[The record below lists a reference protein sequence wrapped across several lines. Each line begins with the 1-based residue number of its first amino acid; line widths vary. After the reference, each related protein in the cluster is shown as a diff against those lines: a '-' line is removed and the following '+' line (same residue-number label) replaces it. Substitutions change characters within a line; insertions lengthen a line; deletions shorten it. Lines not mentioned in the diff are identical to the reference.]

1 MSCLTRPP
9 LPAQSAGR
17 LNLLTTSSSAA
28 RTQPKH
34 QSPPSGLPP
43 QPRSPDLCSPS
54 LTPGSPLSHTARES
68 RLPGPLHASQ
78 LPCCPG
84 PRRPLT
90 WPCSTAGVSPVEPRH
105 SPRNHCISS
114 SLFHPPDVHPEPPS
128 PSCQQP
134 GEQPL
139 AHPLASSS
147 ACAQRSHLP
156 ALLGPSGA
164 GRWGPGRLGA
174 HTVSVPSHRAH
185 SPLSSLPA
193 NDGPGAPPTV
203 LKTKG
208 KEHSSILK
216 NPRKEA

>member
-1 MSCLTRPP
+1 MSSEVAQAWTQSSTTLRAPSRPTPTPGSLIPPLLNSLPPGSAPSSLQFRTSTASASQEVLLPPEFNVTSTAGPFWTPWESLLSFLLSYLTRPP

-68 RLPGPLHASQ
+68 RLPGPLHAPQ
-78 LPCCPG
+78 LPCRPG

-90 WPCSTAGVSPVEPRH
+90 RPCSTAGVSPVGPLH

-114 SLFHPPDVHPEPPS
+114 SLFHPPDIRPEPPG

-134 GEQPL
+134 GE
-139 AHPLASSS
+139 
-147 ACAQRSHLP
+147 
-156 ALLGPSGA
+156 
-164 GRWGPGRLGA
+164 
-174 HTVSVPSHRAH
+174 
-185 SPLSSLPA
+185 
-193 NDGPGAPPTV
+193 
-203 LKTKG
+203 
-208 KEHSSILK
+208 
-216 NPRKEA
+216 